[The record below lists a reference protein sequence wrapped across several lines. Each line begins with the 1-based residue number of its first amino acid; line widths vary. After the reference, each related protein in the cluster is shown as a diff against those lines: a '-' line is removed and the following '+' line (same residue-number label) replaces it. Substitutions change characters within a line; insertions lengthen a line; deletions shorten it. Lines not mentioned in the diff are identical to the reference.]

1 MSFNEAQTEAIHH
14 KEGPLLIIAGP
25 GSGKTTVIVNRTK
38 NLIEEH
44 HIDPR
49 KILVVTFTKSAAE
62 EMGIRFQKLCL
73 EEEDPDQYT
82 GVHFGTIHSICFQI
96 LVSYFGYDYSQLIQ
110 ENEKYRILYALAKQY
125 DFASLDYN
133 KFIADIAGYVKK
145 YAGLYGILV
154 YSPVIAQAVLESG
167 WGESR
172 LASQYHNYFG
182 LKCGIRWTVET
193 VAKEVIAG
201 KCGNGED
208 RKKRLQAAGYDY
220 GAVQRKVN
228 ELMR

>member
-1 MSFNEAQTEAIHH
+1 MR
-14 KEGPLLIIAGP
+14 IA
-25 GSGKTTVIVNRTK
+25 R
-38 NLIEEH
+38 E
-44 HIDPR
+44 
-49 KILVVTFTKSAAE
+49 
-62 EMGIRFQKLCL
+62 
-73 EEEDPDQYT
+73 
-82 GVHFGTIHSICFQI
+82 
-96 LVSYFGYDYSQLIQ
+96 
-110 ENEKYRILYALAKQY
+110 
-125 DFASLDYN
+125 
-133 KFIADIAGYVKK
+133 KFIADIVGYVKK

-182 LKCGIRWTVET
+182 LKCGIRWPGET